1 MKQAKESAQVTLS
14 MPLFYKRS
22 LRSIKISYCNVCQVV
37 QSNSYIQAMEFLGR
51 IRNHHVEINSLLTFH
66 VPRTESYNHHIHN
79 YIYSKVIWFFSA
91 GEECYVFSPIS
102 KMRAANWTVPPLV
115 PRGTR
120 GMLIPPF
127 LHFGGGLSMDVN
139 IGLGIM
145 NLHISPIP
153 LNLCPKVTMHV
164 FFKRQGYWDLVA
176 SELYTFVVMSWMIW
190 CWVIMQ
196 RLGLWNLEKDRFD
209 KVTWQWT
216 MNHLKI
222 QMLHFLGKWGVSI
235 KNANTW
241 HEKTKDHLPLPIP
254 YPKNRK
260 TSWLSLVIEPAA
272 VIETQDFTSSNVP

>member
-120 GMLIPPF
+120 GM
-127 LHFGGGLSMDVN
+127 
-139 IGLGIM
+139 
-145 NLHISPIP
+145 
-153 LNLCPKVTMHV
+153 PKVTMHV